1 MEKTG
6 LKPIDELIGLAVQG
20 DGRAFTTLWDTNIDQ
35 LRAYIKGWL
44 RTINDQDVDD
54 ICSRSFEK
62 AFRQIGLF
70 DSSKGQFLTWLRSIA
85 HNTALDLLEAE
96 GRVHPK
102 SQTVY
107 IDGRTGETA
116 MVDMIQDQ
124 VDTPLES
131 IIRTETH
138 AATEKYIEALPELYR
153 EVARKRM
160 LDGMQYKEISETLN
174 MELNTVRTR
183 IRRAKA
189 LIEQMKEDD
198 ED

>member
-1 MEKTG
+1 MKH
-6 LKPIDELIGLAVQG
+6 IDDLVKLAVQG
-20 DGRAFTTLWDTNIDQ
+20 DGRAFTILWDTYIDQ
-35 LRAYIKGWL
+35 LRSYIKGWL
-44 RTINDQDVDD
+44 RNINDQDVDD

-62 AFRQIGLF
+62 AFRQIELF

-96 GRVHPK
+96 GRVYPK

-107 IDGRTGETA
+107 IDGHTGEVA
-116 MVDMIQDQ
+116 MVDLIQDQ

-131 IIRTETH
+131 IIKTETH
-138 AATEKYIEALPELYR
+138 AATEQYIEALPELYR
-153 EVARKRM
+153 EVAKRRL
-160 LDGMQYKEISETLN
+160 LDGLQYREISEALN

-183 IRRAKA
+183 IRRAKS
-189 LIEQMKEDD
+189 LIEQMKKDD